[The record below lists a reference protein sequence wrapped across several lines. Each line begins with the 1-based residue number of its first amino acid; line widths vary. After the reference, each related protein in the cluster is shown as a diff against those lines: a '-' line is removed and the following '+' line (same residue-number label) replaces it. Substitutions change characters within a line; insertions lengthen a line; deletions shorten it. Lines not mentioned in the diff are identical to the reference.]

1 MICTSSYIAYIIEF
15 AAHPH
20 VKLTATSALP
30 ASSNRSASMHTQY
43 RLLQHAHVCVCVCVL
58 AGLVIVVWAERNI
71 VTICGRNKC
80 CLVHLIIA

>member
-1 MICTSSYIAYIIEF
+1 
-15 AAHPH
+15 
-20 VKLTATSALP
+20 
-30 ASSNRSASMHTQY
+30 MHTQY

-80 CLVHLIIA
+80 